1 MTDFTPPPLADF
13 GRRLCG
19 KRGVDRVEGR
29 DDKLEQ
35 QEGNCWKNVQV
46 GKARS
51 RGPGTEKD
59 WSAQQAGR
67 PGEGH
72 NQHQPLGGETTALL
86 CSTND
91 DPDSSRCKLVQERE
105 RWSCCLKSG
114 RQIGWQLGNAGINTS
129 SPPLSPRAVFT
140 TVEPCPSHLGQC
152 WTKLAT
158 GDLVTRPS
166 TSLNQL
172 SSVFSAFFAS
182 SLF

>member
-51 RGPGTEKD
+51 RGPGTEKG
-59 WSAQQAGR
+59 WRAQQCAR

-105 RWSCCLKSG
+105 RWRCCLKSG
-114 RQIGWQLGNAGINTS
+114 RQIGWQCWNQHLVASFVSESRFHNS
-129 SPPLSPRAVFT
+129 RAVSQ
-140 TVEPCPSHLGQC
+140 PP
-152 WTKLAT
+152 WTMLDNKAT
-158 GDLVTRPS
+158 GDLVTRLS

>member
-51 RGPGTEKD
+51 RGPGTEKG
-59 WSAQQAGR
+59 WCAQQCAR

-105 RWSCCLKSG
+105 RWRCVLFEKWAANRLAMLESTPRRLLCLREPFSQQSSRVPATLDNVG
-114 RQIGWQLGNAGINTS
+114 QYGHRRLGDEA
-129 SPPLSPRAVFT
+129 
-140 TVEPCPSHLGQC
+140 
-152 WTKLAT
+152 
-158 GDLVTRPS
+158 
-166 TSLNQL
+166 
-172 SSVFSAFFAS
+172 
-182 SLF
+182 